1 MACSFYLRLRIF
13 LIIFFPQPTNRCD
26 PLGMPQLEPTNPA
39 LHYMSPKHSP
49 TSGHKQH
56 NSRGSMNQ
64 AYSHPMSPL
73 ASMSTHSSMLGS
85 PPMLDSGL
93 LGHTNSNPGSPY
105 CKIPTQPVSQLSAS
119 LYDTPPPM
127 PRYHPQ
133 SLGMIN
139 HHSPSSNEMNQH
151 YNTTQ
156 ENLHADIST
165 TLTHISESSDSSHQ
179 HNNYAPTPP
188 LSQQQQ
194 MNLSPVNN
202 NNINNNG
209 NMTVPTSHGYS

>member
-1 MACSFYLRLRIF
+1 
-13 LIIFFPQPTNRCD
+13 
-26 PLGMPQLEPTNPA
+26 MPQLAIEPTNPA

-56 NSRGSMNQ
+56 NSRSSMNQ
-64 AYSHPMSPL
+64 VYSHPMSPL
-73 ASMSTHSSMLGS
+73 ASMSTHSGMLGS
-85 PPMLDSGL
+85 PPMVDSGL
-93 LGHTNSNPGSPY
+93 LGHPNSNPGSPY
-105 CKIPTQPVSQLSAS
+105 CKIPPQPVSQLSS
-119 LYDTPPPM
+119 SHYDTPPPM
-127 PRYHPQ
+127 PRYQPQ

-139 HHSPSSNEMNQH
+139 HHSPSSNDMNH

-156 ENLHADIST
+156 ENVHADIST

-202 NNINNNG
+202 NINNNNG